1 MYYTVLNAEEEM
13 ETQLLS
19 LKLGMKEMCQIQ
31 NSATLLSNF
40 CFILKIG
47 LFFMKRYIISYVF
60 HIYVKV
66 KWVSYYFS

>member
-40 CFILKIG
+40 CFILKNRAIFHEKIYNI
-47 LFFMKRYIISYVF
+47 LCIS
-60 HIYVKV
+60 HLC
-66 KWVSYYFS
+66 